1 LGLCLLIFL
10 CVLRVLGGISSIFS
24 DATAKEEGRQEIPAS
39 HREEEDAPV
48 ISRKT
53 KTQIVARCDKIKI
66 ERRVRVEAE
75 ELHNGRLKNSGS
87 RGSRF
92 PT

>member
-1 LGLCLLIFL
+1 LLYIFILL
-10 CVLRVLGGISSIFS
+10 CVLRILGGLSSIFF

-53 KTQIVARCDKIKI
+53 KTQKVARCDKIKI
-66 ERRVRVEAE
+66 ERRVRVEA
-75 ELHNGRLKNSGS
+75 
-87 RGSRF
+87 
-92 PT
+92 

>member
-1 LGLCLLIFL
+1 LLYIFILL
-10 CVLRVLGGISSIFS
+10 CVLRILGGLSSIFF

-66 ERRVRVEAE
+66 KRRVRVEAE

>member
-1 LGLCLLIFL
+1 LLYIFILL
-10 CVLRVLGGISSIFS
+10 CVLGGLSSIFF

-53 KTQIVARCDKIKI
+53 KTQKVARCDKIKI
-66 ERRVRVEAE
+66 ERRVRVEA
-75 ELHNGRLKNSGS
+75 
-87 RGSRF
+87 
-92 PT
+92 